1 VTVRIWIGHP
11 QKGDIMIYDISQE
24 VFTSRVWPGDPAP
37 VREVLGDIRKGDMVN
52 LTAFS
57 MCAHNGTHIDAP
69 SHFLANGKTVDELD
83 PDAFLGY
90 CYVTHHEGDVTA
102 DDARRILGYAAEANA
117 ARRILI
123 AGKATVT
130 IEAARVF
137 ADAKIK
143 LIGNES
149 QTVGPEDAPAAV
161 HFLLLDAEVVL
172 LEGLNLSRVPSGK
185 YFLSAAPLN
194 LGGCEGAPCRAMLM
208 DL

>member
-1 VTVRIWIGHP
+1 
-11 QKGDIMIYDISQE
+11 MIYDISQE
-24 VFTSRVWPGDPAP
+24 VFTPRVWPGDPAP
-37 VREVLGDIRKGDMVN
+37 IREVLGDIRKGDMVN